1 MSISRRT
8 WLILVVIAAVLV
20 IAAGVTVYYFVSQ
33 RVAVLPL
40 IGSGNVADVELP
52 DGFSASVFAEG
63 LSGPRFMALGPDG
76 VVYVADR
83 GNSRIVALPDADGDG
98 RADEIRT
105 FADGLEAPHS
115 LVYNEDEQAWFVGV
129 PTGVVRLRD
138 TDGDGVADERETII
152 DDYPTGV
159 HNTRT
164 VEFLPD
170 GRMVVSVGSGCNVCE
185 EQDPRRAAIV
195 VYDGPDGSGER
206 IFASGLRNAVGLEVH
221 PETGRLWA
229 TNNGRDLMGDDL
241 PPETVYEVEDGADYG
256 WPYCHSGDIVDPD
269 HGFDGA
275 CDGVGQPV
283 VEMQAHTAPLGLTFY
298 TGDLFPADY
307 QGDLFIALHGSWN
320 RSVPVGYKVVRL
332 PFENGQPTGEVLDFA
347 SGWLTPNN
355 TATGRP
361 VDVLTGADGALYIS
375 DDKGGF
381 IYRVGWGN

>member
-20 IAAGVTVYYFVSQ
+20 IAAGVAVYYFVSQ

-52 DGFSASVFAEG
+52 DGFSANVFAEG

-185 EQDPRRAAIV
+185 EQEDRKSV
-195 VYDGPDGSGER
+195 V
-206 IFASGLRNAVGLEVH
+206 
-221 PETGRLWA
+221 
-229 TNNGRDLMGDDL
+229 
-241 PPETVYEVEDGADYG
+241 
-256 WPYCHSGDIVDPD
+256 
-269 HGFDGA
+269 
-275 CDGVGQPV
+275 
-283 VEMQAHTAPLGLTFY
+283 
-298 TGDLFPADY
+298 
-307 QGDLFIALHGSWN
+307 
-320 RSVPVGYKVVRL
+320 
-332 PFENGQPTGEVLDFA
+332 
-347 SGWLTPNN
+347 
-355 TATGRP
+355 
-361 VDVLTGADGALYIS
+361 
-375 DDKGGF
+375 
-381 IYRVGWGN
+381 

>member
-8 WLILVVIAAVLV
+8 CLVLVAIVAIGVIAT
-20 IAAGVTVYYFVSQ
+20 GVGVYYFVSQ
-33 RVAVLPL
+33 RVAVMPL
-40 IGSGNVADVELP
+40 VGSGDVADVQLP
-52 DGFSASVFAEG
+52 DGFSANVFAEG
-63 LSGPRFMALGPDG
+63 LAGPRFMALGPDG

-83 GNSRIVALPDADGDG
+83 GNSRIAALPDADGDG

-105 FADGLEAPHS
+105 FAGELDSPHS
-115 LVYNEDEQAWFVGV
+115 LVYNEEEQAWFVGV

-138 TDGDGVADERETII
+138 RDGDGVADERQTII

-164 VEFLPD
+164 VDFLPD

-185 EQDPRRAAIV
+185 EEDPRRAAIV
-195 VYDGPDGSGER
+195 VYDGPDASGER
-206 IFASGLRNAVGLEVH
+206 LFASGLRNAVGLEIH
-221 PETGRLWA
+221 PQTGSLWA

-241 PPETVYEVEDGADYG
+241 PPETVYEVEEGADYG

-269 HGFDGA
+269 MGFEGA
-275 CDGVGQPV
+275 CEGVGQPL
-283 VEMQAHTAPLGLTFY
+283 VEMQAHTAPLGLSFY
-298 TGDLFPADY
+298 SGDLFPADY

-320 RSVPVGYKVVRL
+320 RSVPVGYKVVRV
-332 PFENGQPTGEVLDFA
+332 PFENGQPAGEVLDFA

-355 TATGRP
+355 TTTGRP

-381 IYRVGWGN
+381 IYRVVWGD

>member
-1 MSISRRT
+1 
-8 WLILVVIAAVLV
+8 
-20 IAAGVTVYYFVSQ
+20 
-33 RVAVLPL
+33 
-40 IGSGNVADVELP
+40 
-52 DGFSASVFAEG
+52 
-63 LSGPRFMALGPDG
+63 
-76 VVYVADR
+76 
-83 GNSRIVALPDADGDG
+83 
-98 RADEIRT
+98 DEIRT

-241 PPETVYEVEDGADYG
+241 PP
-256 WPYCHSGDIVDPD
+256 
-269 HGFDGA
+269 
-275 CDGVGQPV
+275 
-283 VEMQAHTAPLGLTFY
+283 
-298 TGDLFPADY
+298 
-307 QGDLFIALHGSWN
+307 
-320 RSVPVGYKVVRL
+320 
-332 PFENGQPTGEVLDFA
+332 
-347 SGWLTPNN
+347 
-355 TATGRP
+355 
-361 VDVLTGADGALYIS
+361 
-375 DDKGGF
+375 
-381 IYRVGWGN
+381 